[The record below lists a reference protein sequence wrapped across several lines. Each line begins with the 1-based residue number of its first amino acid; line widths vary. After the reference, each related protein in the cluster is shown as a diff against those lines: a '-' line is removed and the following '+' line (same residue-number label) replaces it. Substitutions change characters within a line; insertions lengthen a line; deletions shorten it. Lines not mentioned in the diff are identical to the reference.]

1 MSPLALAELPSRW
14 RQDPSIGVASVCSA
28 HPWVVEA
35 ALTCAHNGTLAVEAT
50 CNQVNQDGGY
60 TGMTPADFVRF
71 VESTARQVGLDPGS
85 IVLGGD
91 HLGPNPWKHLPAPE
105 ALMRAEKMVAE
116 YVAAGFAKIH
126 LDASMPCGGDP
137 ARLDEETVAERA
149 ARLAAAAEAG
159 AKRAGTEPPV
169 YVIGTEVPVPGGAA
183 HALSDLE
190 VTLPESVCATL
201 ETHRQAFAS
210 RGITSSFTRVVALVV
225 QPGVEFDHQ
234 RVVDYQPVK
243 AMGLSGTLSQE
254 PAIVFEAHSTDY
266 QSQAALSALVNDGFA
281 ILKVGPA
288 LTFAM
293 REALY
298 GLDQIALET
307 DPSWE
312 SSALRTQMER
322 IMLAEP
328 KYWLDYY
335 RGGHDEQRVL
345 RHYSYSDRI
354 RYYWPRDDAKAA
366 VSRLLAK
373 FGEQPIPAPLI
384 SQFLPRCYQA
394 VRRGS
399 IAPLPRQLVLEAIRQ
414 ALRPYLVATGAST
427 PANDQGETP

>member
-1 MSPLALAELPSRW
+1 MSRLALAELPSRW
-14 RQDPSIGVASVCSA
+14 RQDRSIGVVSVCSA
-28 HPWVVEA
+28 HPMVIEA
-35 ALTCAHNGTLAVEAT
+35 ALTCAHNGTVAIEAT
-50 CNQVNQDGGY
+50 CNQVNQEGGY
-60 TGMTPADFVRF
+60 TGMTPADFARF
-71 VESTARQVGLDPGS
+71 VESIARQVGHDPES

-105 ALMRAEKMVAE
+105 ALIRAEKMVTD
-116 YVAAGFAKIH
+116 YVAAGFTKIH

-137 ARLDEETVAERA
+137 ARLDEQTVAERA
-149 ARLAAAAEAG
+149 ARLAAAAEA
-159 AKRAGTEPPV
+159 AARRAGRQPPV
-169 YVIGTEVPVPGGAA
+169 YIIGSEVPVPGGAA
-183 HALSDLE
+183 HGLSDLE
-190 VTLPESVCATL
+190 ITRPESVLATL
-201 ETHRQAFAS
+201 ETHRRAFAS
-210 RGITSSFTRVVALVV
+210 GGITSSFARVVALVV

-234 RVVDYQPVK
+234 SSRRLPAGRGPGPQQDAQRE
-243 AMGLSGTLSQE
+243 Q
-254 PAIVFEAHSTDY
+254 AIVFEAHSTDY
-266 QSQAALSALVNDGFA
+266 QSQAALSALVHDGFA

-298 GLDQIALET
+298 GLDHIALET

-312 SSALRTQMER
+312 SSALRPQMER

-335 RGGHDEQRVL
+335 PGGPGEQRVL

-354 RYYWPRDDAKAA
+354 RYYWPTEDAKAA

-373 FGEQPIPAPLI
+373 FGEQPIAAPLI

-399 IAPLPRQLVLEAIRQ
+399 YSAAPAATDSRVYSAGVASVPRRDRRAPIPIE
-414 ALRPYLVATGAST
+414 
-427 PANDQGETP
+427 